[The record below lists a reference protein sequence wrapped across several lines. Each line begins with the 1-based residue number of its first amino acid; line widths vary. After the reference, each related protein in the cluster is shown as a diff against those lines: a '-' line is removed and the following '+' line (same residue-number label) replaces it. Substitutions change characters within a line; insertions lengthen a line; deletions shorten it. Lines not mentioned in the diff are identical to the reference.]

1 MEPVMSDYSL
11 GKTSRLLRRV
21 RGGKRVVLTG
31 GTFDLIHPG
40 HLKYLARCV
49 DEGDILVVCVAGDAR
64 TRRRKGSGRPFLS
77 ASQRAKIVSSL
88 RMVDFVFV
96 SNRKP
101 FSPSILRQINPDVV
115 VTSSNEPSRRIKQ
128 DFRKYM
134 QERYLKI
141 KVVLI
146 HRPSSSWS
154 SSSLIK
160 SLINN
165 GKSSARTP
173 LL

>member
-1 MEPVMSDYSL
+1 MPYYSL

-31 GTFDLIHPG
+31 GTFDIIHPG
-40 HLKYLARCV
+40 HLKYFARCL

-64 TRRRKGSGRPFLS
+64 TRRRKGPGRPLLS
-77 ASQRAKIVSSL
+77 ATQRAKIVSSL

-101 FSPSILRQINPDVV
+101 FSESIPRQIRPDVV
-115 VTSSNEPSRRIKQ
+115 VSSSNEPSLRIKHN
-128 DFRKYM
+128 FRKYM
-134 QERYLKI
+134 QQRYPKI
-141 KVVLI
+141 NVVLV

-154 SSSLIK
+154 SSALIK
-160 SLINN
+160 SFTNN
-165 GKSSARTP
+165 R
-173 LL
+173 

>member
-1 MEPVMSDYSL
+1 MPDFSL
-11 GKTSRLLRRV
+11 GKTSKLLRRV

-40 HLKYLARCV
+40 HLRYLGKCV
-49 DEGDILVVCVAGDAR
+49 DEGDILVVCVAGDTR
-64 TRRRKGSGRPFLS
+64 TRRRKGLGRPLLS
-77 ASQRAKIVSSL
+77 ATQRAKIVSSL

-101 FSPSILRQINPDVV
+101 FSESILKQISPNVI
-115 VTSSNEPSRRIKQ
+115 VTSSNEPSLRIKQ
-128 DFRKYM
+128 NFRKYM
-134 QERYLKI
+134 QQRYPKVS
-141 KVVLI
+141 VVLI

-160 SLINN
+160 SLTNN
-165 GKSSARTP
+165 DKSTTTRS
-173 LL
+173 

>member
-1 MEPVMSDYSL
+1 MESVMSDYSL
-11 GKTSRLLRRV
+11 GKASRLLRRV

-31 GTFDLIHPG
+31 GTFDIIHPG

-49 DEGDILVVCVAGDAR
+49 GEGDILVVCVAGDAR
-64 TRRRKGSGRPFLS
+64 TRRRKGPGRPLLS
-77 ASQRAKIVSSL
+77 ATQRAKIVSSL

-96 SNRKP
+96 SDRKP
-101 FSPSILRQINPDVV
+101 FSESILRQINPDVV
-115 VTSSNEPSRRIKQ
+115 VTSSNEPSPTIKHN
-128 DFRKYM
+128 FRKYM
-134 QERYLKI
+134 QQKYPGVN
-141 KVVLI
+141 VVLI

-160 SLINN
+160 FLIEN
-165 GKSSARTP
+165 GKSSATT